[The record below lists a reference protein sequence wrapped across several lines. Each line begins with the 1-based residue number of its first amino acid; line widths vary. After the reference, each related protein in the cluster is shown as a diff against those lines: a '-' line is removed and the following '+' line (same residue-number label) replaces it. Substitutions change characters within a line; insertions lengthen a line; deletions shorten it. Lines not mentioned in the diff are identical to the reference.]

1 MGFPPG
7 KSFDMPPRFVDNSRG
22 PGAPWRRPASTDTT
36 DPRIMLKRSLCAL
49 LWAICAIGHALAAEP
64 AVDLATA
71 GKTVSFTRAAL
82 LARADAADI
91 EVARDV
97 SYGKPMRYRAVPLA
111 DLLAGTTLPAGE
123 VLETRAADGFA
134 AQLPMD
140 LVLNRDPSR
149 AVAWLA
155 IEEPARPWPKLPG
168 KAVGAGPFYLVWV
181 GRQAVSVRSE
191 QWPYQVTHLALQP
204 SPAARWPAL
213 AVDAAL
219 PATDPVRAG
228 QTLFITQCLACHRLN
243 GAGSS
248 NTGPRPQPA
257 DEPDRILP
265 AGRPASLYPQPRFGA
280 RLAGPRDAGLLDGA
294 AQRSRDR
301 SGGELPGVHGRAQA
315 PGIGCQVAGRGLDTM
330 QGVAGLAIQR
340 EPAVDA

>member
-1 MGFPPG
+1 
-7 KSFDMPPRFVDNSRG
+7 
-22 PGAPWRRPASTDTT
+22 
-36 DPRIMLKRSLCAL
+36 MLKRSLCAL

-168 KAVGAGPFYLVWV
+168 KAVGAGRFYLVWV
-181 GRQAVSVRSE
+181 GRQAASVRSE

-248 NTGPRPQPA
+248 NTGPDLNLPMNPTEYFQPA
-257 DEPDRILP
+257 ALHRYIRNPASVRDWPGRAMPAFSTAQLSDREIDLVVSYLADM
-265 AGRPASLYPQPRFGA
+265 AGRKHPASAA
-280 RLAGPRDAGLLDGA
+280 R
-294 AQRSRDR
+294 
-301 SGGELPGVHGRAQA
+301 
-315 PGIGCQVAGRGLDTM
+315 
-330 QGVAGLAIQR
+330 
-340 EPAVDA
+340 